1 MTTRLR
7 TAVAFSLALAIG
19 TVLQPHAVAHA
30 TPLSGLNAVLMYDS
44 PSADTPVLGIT
55 GRIADD
61 VALPAEVV
69 LPTPEGAQI
78 IWAGEF
84 FVEGRDNILLGYR
97 QEIREGI
104 PVVVL
109 TLSESRLAHVEMTYP
124 GSVVY
129 TDEVDGIEEVGFDIA
144 IPVQVS
150 SVYAAIAVPPTVEPV
165 SGHERLSVSEEADGL
180 RYYATESFSP
190 AVAERVS
197 LLMQLRPPVKEEAS
211 ESQMLMLLGLLA
223 ASAAGLVIWR
233 ARGRRR

>member
-7 TAVAFSLALAIG
+7 TAVAFALALAIG
-19 TVLQPHAVAHA
+19 AVLQQHSVAHA

-78 IWAGEF
+78 LWAGEF

-97 QEIREGI
+97 QEIRKGI
-104 PVVVL
+104 PVVVF

-124 GSVVY
+124 DSVVD
-129 TDEVDGIEEVGFDIA
+129 TDVVDGIEEVGFDIA

-150 SVYAAIAVPPTVEPV
+150 SLYAAIAVPPAVEPV
-165 SGHERLSVSEEADGL
+165 SGHERLGVSEEADGL
-180 RYYATESFSP
+180 RYYAVESSSP
-190 AVAERVS
+190 DVAERVS
-197 LLMQLRPPVKEEAS
+197 LSMQLRPPAVEEVS
-211 ESQMLMLLGLLA
+211 DGQMLTLLGLLA
-223 ASAAGLVIWR
+223 VSAAGLVIWR